1 MPWFI
6 CDYRDWQI
14 KVRRAGKSWEAAV
27 SDKSGK
33 VVKRYVFSSSLAEDT
48 TLKLTEEKFREGYRP
63 GEAGRTDSNRGDW
76 ESEGRMLYGK
86 R

>member
-6 CDYRDWQI
+6 CDHRDWQI
-14 KVRRAGKSWEAAV
+14 KITRAEKSWEAAV

-33 VVKRYVFSSSLAEDT
+33 VVKRYVFGLSLAEDT
-48 TLKLTEEKFREGYRP
+48 AVKLAEEKFREEYRL
-63 GEAGRTDSNRGDW
+63 GEAGKTKSNRGDW
-76 ESEGRMLYGK
+76 EWEGGMLYGK